1 MASGK
6 PLHEQVVVVTG
17 ATSGIGLATARTLAA
32 GGAKVVL
39 VARGEAD
46 LRKVSAEIVAA
57 GGSAGYAVADVGSR
71 RAVQAAADHAIATYG
86 GFDTWVN
93 VAGLTIYGALRV
105 VTEDDNRRLMETNF
119 WGTVHGSLIAAEHFR
134 ARGGGAII
142 NVGSVASDLA
152 FTMQGMYVAS
162 KHAVKGF
169 TDALRM
175 ELIEEGAPITVTLLK
190 PNSIDTPLP
199 NRARNYMDKEPML
212 PPPIYPP
219 GEVAYAVARCAV
231 RPQRELVVG
240 GGGVPLILFRRLL
253 PRLYDRIGPAIT
265 FFERRG
271 IAARNPAGALHAPQR
286 SGVERGEQ
294 PGYVMRT
301 SLYTRAVL
309 NPGAT
314 AAAAL
319 VVLAGIAWAGAARRG
334 GRGGASRR

>member
-1 MASGK
+1 MAKRK
-6 PLHEQVVVVTG
+6 PLSEQVAVVTG
-17 ATSGIGLATARTLAA
+17 ATSGIGLATARALAR

-46 LRKVSAEIVAA
+46 LRQVCGEIVAA
-57 GGSAGYAVADVGSR
+57 GGEASYAVADVGSR
-71 RAVQAAADHAIATYG
+71 EAVQAAADYAVKTFG

-93 VAGLTIYGALRV
+93 VAGLTIYGTLREV
-105 VTEDDNRRLMETNF
+105 SEADNRRLVETNL

-134 ARGGGAII
+134 SHGGGTII
-142 NVGSVASDLA
+142 NTGSVASDLA
-152 FTMQGMYVAS
+152 FTRQGMYVAS

-199 NRARNYMDKEPML
+199 NRARNYMDREPML
-212 PPPIYPP
+212 PPPVYPP
-219 GEVAYAVARCAV
+219 DEVAYAVAACAV
-231 RPQRELVVG
+231 RPCRELVVG
-240 GGGVPLILFRRLL
+240 GGGVPLILFRRLF
-253 PRLYDRIGPAIT
+253 PSLYDRIGPAIT

-271 IAARNPAGALHAPQR
+271 VAPRNPEGALHAPQR

-309 NPGAT
+309 NPGKT
-314 AAAAL
+314 AAVTAAL
-319 VVLAGIAWAGAARRG
+319 LMAVAWTGVLRRG
-334 GRGGASRR
+334 PKGNANRF